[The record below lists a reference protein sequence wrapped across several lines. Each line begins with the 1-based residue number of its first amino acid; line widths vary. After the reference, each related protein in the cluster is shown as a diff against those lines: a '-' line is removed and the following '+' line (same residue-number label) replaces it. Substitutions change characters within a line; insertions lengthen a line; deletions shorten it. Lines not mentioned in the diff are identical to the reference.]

1 MVVKFG
7 EGSGRFN
14 PGFNETEQVK
24 LLAVNPVRECDI
36 AERMKNGAD
45 DESTDSEDCKASM
58 CHSVSPD
65 RTKLR
70 ETAIVLAMQRTAGDS
85 RLGTDAVG
93 VLLTSRELQGR
104 MI

>member
-7 EGSGRFN
+7 GGSGRFN
-14 PGFNETEQVK
+14 PGLYETEQVR
-24 LLAVNPVRECDI
+24 LLAVNPVTECDR
-36 AERMKNGAD
+36 AKRMKNAAD
-45 DESTDSEDCKASM
+45 VESTDSEDCRTRV

-65 RTKLR
+65 RTRMR
-70 ETAIVLAMQRTAGDS
+70 EEAIVLAMQRTAGDS

>member
-1 MVVKFG
+1 VVVKFG
-7 EGSGRFN
+7 GGSGRFN
-14 PGFNETEQVK
+14 PGFEETGQVRF
-24 LLAVNPVRECDI
+24 LAVNQVRECDI
-36 AERMKNGAD
+36 AKRMKNGAD
-45 DESTDSEDCKASM
+45 VESTDSEDCRTRV

-70 ETAIVLAMQRTAGDS
+70 EEAIVLAMQRTAGDS